1 MYIIVVGGGK
11 VGYYLSKT
19 LVQEGHEVLL
29 VEKDSKKCA
38 FIREE
43 IGDIVFQGDGCEMR
57 NMKDM
62 GMERADIVAA
72 VTGDDEDNLVV
83 CQLAKKKFNV
93 KRTIARLNNPKNE
106 DIFKKL
112 GIDEFVNGTK
122 IIYSLIDQEVDSQK
136 PVSIIPLK
144 LGNIEMAEI
153 QLTKHSHV
161 LGRKVKDIT
170 FPDECT
176 LAAILRNGTVI
187 FPRGETVFQEGDTLF
202 SLTLPDK
209 EMALRK
215 LFEGK

>member
-29 VEKDSKKCA
+29 VEKDPKKCS

-57 NMKDM
+57 SMKNM

-106 DIFKKL
+106 DIFQKL
-112 GIDEFVNGTK
+112 GIDELVNGTK
-122 IIYSLIDQEVDSQK
+122 IIYSLIDQEMDSLK
-136 PVSIIPLK
+136 HVNIIPLK
-144 LGNIEMAEI
+144 LGNIEIVEI
-153 QLTKHSHV
+153 QITKHSGV
-161 LGRKVKDIT
+161 LAKKVKDIT
-170 FPDECT
+170 LPEESTF
-176 LAAILRNGTVI
+176 AAILRNGSVI
-187 FPRGETVFQEGDTLF
+187 FPRGETSFMEGDTVF
-202 SLTLPDK
+202 ALTLPEK

-215 LFEGK
+215 LLEGK

>member
-11 VGYYLSKT
+11 VGYYLSKK
-19 LVQEGHEVLL
+19 LLEEGHEVLL
-29 VEKDSKKCA
+29 VEKDIKKSG

-57 NMKDM
+57 NMKEM

-93 KRTIARLNNPKNE
+93 KRVISRVNNPKNE
-106 DIFKKL
+106 EIFKKL
-112 GIDEFVNGTK
+112 GVDEIVNGTK

-144 LGNIEMAEI
+144 LGNIEIAEI
-153 QLTKHSHV
+153 QLMKNSASV
-161 LGRKVKDIT
+161 GKKVKDLT
-170 FPDECT
+170 LPEEST
-176 LAAILRNGTVI
+176 LAAILRSGSII
-187 FPRGETVFQEGDTLF
+187 FPRGETTLQEGDTVF
-202 SLTLPDK
+202 ALTLPDK
-209 EMALRK
+209 EAALRK
-215 LFEGK
+215 LLEGK